1 MMNQEIRRQFD
12 EMLPWY
18 VNGTLDDDGR
28 RWIERQVESNPE
40 LRSEIGWTE
49 SLQSRMRES
58 VPDFAPEQGLDR
70 LIARIRHAEEHS
82 LERKTVKRES
92 GAMAMISQWLER
104 FRLTPALAG
113 AAAVV
118 AVQFG
123 VIAILVNQQGEL
135 KSEFEHFRSVNT
147 GEVVTGPALEVVFK
161 SDALEREMR
170 ETLVRIGG
178 TLAGGPGQLGI
189 YLVYVPEDE
198 IDAAKAMLEGNPIV
212 EVVTVSRGSG
222 SGKASGKASGG

>member
-12 EMLPWY
+12 ELLPWY
-18 VNGTLDDDGR
+18 VNGTLDEEGR
-28 RWIERQVESNPE
+28 RWIERQVASDPN
-40 LRSEIGWTE
+40 LRAEIGWTE
-49 SLQSRMRES
+49 SLQARMRES
-58 VPDFAPEQGLDR
+58 EPDFAPEQGFDR

-82 LERKTVKRES
+82 LERKPAGREAS
-92 GAMAMISQWLER
+92 TLAKLAQWLER
-104 FRLTPALAG
+104 FHLTPALAG

-123 VIAILVNQQGEL
+123 VIAMLLNQQGEL

-161 SDALEREMR
+161 SDALERQIR

-189 YLVYVPEDE
+189 YLVYVPENE
-198 IDAAKAMLEGNPIV
+198 IDSAKAMLEGNPIV
-212 EVVTVSRGSG
+212 EVVTVSRG
-222 SGKASGKASGG
+222 AGKASGG